1 MKIYKTIQSGKIT
14 TDFTKASEENSFIGE
29 SIEEK
34 VRKVTADNTNIE
46 AISPIIYTERKD
58 GVLPEYNIRT
68 DKWDIAQQA
77 MNTIAIGTRDK
88 RKEREK
94 VDKPDV
100 NSKMDA
106 PKNEPKKE

>member
-1 MKIYKTIQSGKIT
+1 MKIYKTIQNT
-14 TDFTKASEENSFIGE
+14 TIETEFNKASEENSFIGE

-46 AISPIIYTERKD
+46 AISPMIYTERKD

-77 MNTIAIGTRDK
+77 MNTIAIGTREK
-88 RKEREK
+88 RNKEM
-94 VDKPDV
+94 DKPDV
-100 NSKMDA
+100 NSKVDVQ
-106 PKNEPKKE
+106 NEPKKE

>member
-1 MKIYKTIQSGKIT
+1 MKIYKTLENSKIN

-34 VRKVTADNTNIE
+34 VRKVTADNTSIE
-46 AISPIIYTERKD
+46 AISPMIYTERKD

-77 MNTIAIGTRDK
+77 MNTIAIGTREK
-88 RKEREK
+88 RNQK

-100 NSKMDA
+100 NSKVDV

>member
-1 MKIYKTIQSGKIT
+1 MKIYKTIQNGIIK
-14 TDFTKASEENSFIGE
+14 TDFLKASEENSFIGE

-34 VRKVTADNTNIE
+34 VRKVTADNTTIE
-46 AISPIIYTERKD
+46 AISPMIYTERKD

-77 MNTIAIGTRDK
+77 MNTIAIGTRE
-88 RKEREK
+88 RRNKE

-100 NSKMDA
+100 NSEVDV
-106 PKNEPKKE
+106 PKKE

>member
-1 MKIYKTIQSGKIT
+1 MKIYKTIENAVIETGFNI
-14 TDFTKASEENSFIGE
+14 ASEEDSFIGE

-46 AISPIIYTERKD
+46 AISPMIYTDRKD
-58 GVLPEYNIRT
+58 GVKPEYNIRT

-77 MNTIAIGTRDK
+77 MNTIAIGTREK
-88 RKEREK
+88 RNNK

-106 PKNEPKKE
+106 PKNEPKNE

>member
-1 MKIYKTIQSGKIT
+1 MKIYKTIQSEKIN
-14 TDFTKASEENSFIGE
+14 TDFGKASEENSFIGD

-34 VRKVTADNTNIE
+34 VRKVTADNTTIE
-46 AISPIIYTERKD
+46 AISPMIYTERKD

-77 MNTIAIGTRDK
+77 MNTIALGTREK
-88 RKEREK
+88 RKEKDK
-94 VDKPDV
+94 VDKPAV

-106 PKNEPKKE
+106 PKQEPK